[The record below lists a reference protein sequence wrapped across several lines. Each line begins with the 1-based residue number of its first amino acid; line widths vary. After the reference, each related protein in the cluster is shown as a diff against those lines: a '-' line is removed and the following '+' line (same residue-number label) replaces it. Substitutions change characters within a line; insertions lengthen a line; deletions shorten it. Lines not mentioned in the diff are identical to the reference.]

1 VSFTREAV
9 EALSGL
15 HGEPEW
21 LRARRLESFAL
32 FERMALPDT
41 KRDKDWRQVDLKGLN
56 LDSFAAF
63 QPPDG
68 RPAMVP
74 MPQMAGVLAQR
85 GTAEGTAEIDPSLTA
100 RGVIFCP
107 LGKAARE
114 VPELVQSHLFSGVR
128 PERDK
133 LAALHGALFSGGT
146 FLYVP
151 DGLTI
156 DRPLMSRFW
165 SGGGGATT
173 LPHTVVVAGKGSS
186 FHYVEEFIGAP
197 DDSPSLASGSAE
209 LFLNDGAN
217 LGYVALHRWSPQA
230 WQFAN
235 QRIRL
240 LRDAHLR
247 MVNVGLGGRL
257 ARIRMEAM
265 LEGPGSSAELRGLF
279 FGTEQQAFDFRTLQ
293 DHLAPNT
300 TSDLLYK
307 GALRDTAKSAYVG
320 VVRVEKNARGTSAN
334 QANRNLLLSEKA
346 RATSEPILEIEN
358 NDILRCSHGA
368 TVGPVDPEHMFY
380 LESRG
385 IPHSVAQRMLVEG
398 FLAESWRPGLVKTRV
413 ASTADLPA
421 ESMLRVE
428 VSGVP
433 ICLVHAEDGNFYA
446 LGDTCTHEEYS
457 LSEGELW
464 EMSVECP
471 RHGSRFDVRTG
482 KVTGLPAVIPA
493 KTYPVSVEDGDI
505 YVEVEG

>member
-1 VSFTREAV
+1 MAFTRQAV
-9 EALSGL
+9 EALSSL
-15 HGEPEW
+15 HGEPGW
-21 LRARRLESFAL
+21 LRARRLESFGL
-32 FERMALPDT
+32 FEQIALPDT

-56 LDSFAAF
+56 LDSFDPF

-68 RPAMVP
+68 RPPVTP

-85 GTAEGTAEIDPSLTA
+85 GTAPGTAEIDPALTA
-100 RGVIFCP
+100 KGVIFCALP
-107 LGKAARE
+107 EAARQ
-114 VPELVQSHLFSGVR
+114 VPELVERHLFSGVR

-133 LAALHGALFSGGT
+133 FAALHGALFSGGT

-156 DRPLMSRFW
+156 DRPLLSQFW
-165 SGGGGATT
+165 SSGAGATT

-186 FHYVEEFIGAP
+186 FQYVEEFLGPP
-197 DDSPSLASGSAE
+197 DDQPSVASGSAE
-209 LFLNDGAN
+209 VFLNDGATV
-217 LGYVALHRWSPQA
+217 GYVAVHRWSPHA

-235 QRIRL
+235 QRIRMF
-240 LRDAHLR
+240 RDAHLR

-257 ARIRMEAM
+257 ARLRMEAM
-265 LEGPGSSAELRGLF
+265 LEGQGASADLRGLF

-307 GALRDTAKSAYVG
+307 GALRDTARSVYVG

-385 IPHSVAQRMLVEG
+385 IPRPVAERMLVQG
-398 FLAESWRPGLVKTRV
+398 FLAEITDRIPVPHVREVVDHEL
-413 ASTADLPA
+413 AS
-421 ESMLRVE
+421 RI
-428 VSGVP
+428 G
-433 ICLVHAEDGNFYA
+433 
-446 LGDTCTHEEYS
+446 
-457 LSEGELW
+457 
-464 EMSVECP
+464 
-471 RHGSRFDVRTG
+471 
-482 KVTGLPAVIPA
+482 
-493 KTYPVSVEDGDI
+493 
-505 YVEVEG
+505 

>member
-1 VSFTREAV
+1 MSFTREAV

-56 LDSFAAF
+56 LDSFEAF

-358 NDILRCSHGA
+358 NDIVRCSHGA

-398 FLAESWRPGLVKTRV
+398 FLAEITDRIPVAHIREVVEHELATRI
-413 ASTADLPA
+413 
-421 ESMLRVE
+421 
-428 VSGVP
+428 G
-433 ICLVHAEDGNFYA
+433 
-446 LGDTCTHEEYS
+446 
-457 LSEGELW
+457 
-464 EMSVECP
+464 
-471 RHGSRFDVRTG
+471 
-482 KVTGLPAVIPA
+482 
-493 KTYPVSVEDGDI
+493 
-505 YVEVEG
+505 